1 MKGQVD
7 LSVLTTSFLDKHQR
21 ASVCGTRATA
31 LEEVFGKHKS
41 GRIGG
46 DHFYP

>member
-1 MKGQVD
+1 MD
-7 LSVLTTSFLDKHQR
+7 LSVLMTSFLDKHQC
-21 ASVCGTRATA
+21 ASVCGTRVTEF
-31 LEEVFGKHKS
+31 EEVFGQHKS